1 MEEKRFLSP
10 LGLVL
15 CGLLVLAAGVLYLGL
30 SLAPQGTRAIVE
42 KSGEVVLERD
52 LSQLT
57 EPETFTLEG
66 EQNIQVTVELSP
78 QGAAVVAAAAGPGRL
93 TRLIAM
99 LGDAF
104 GLVLAMTGASAVLLL
119 VSLLSSLTAVLP

>member
-66 EQNIQVTVELSP
+66 EQNIQVTVEFSP
-78 QGAAVVAAAAGPGRL
+78 QGAAVVASTCPDQVCVRTGTLTKAGE
-93 TRLIAM
+93 
-99 LGDAF
+99 
-104 GLVLAMTGASAVLLL
+104 
-119 VSLLSSLTAVLP
+119 TAVCLPARVTLRLEGGGDSVDATVY

>member
-66 EQNIQVTVELSP
+66 EQNIQVTVELSS
-78 QGAAVVAAAAGPGRL
+78 QGAAVVASGCPDQVCVRTGTLTKAGE
-93 TRLIAM
+93 
-99 LGDAF
+99 
-104 GLVLAMTGASAVLLL
+104 
-119 VSLLSSLTAVLP
+119 TAVCLPARVTLRLEGGGDSVDATAY

>member
-42 KSGEVVLERD
+42 KSGVVVLERD

-66 EQNIQVTVELSP
+66 EQNIQVTVEFSP
-78 QGAAVVAAAAGPGRL
+78 QGAAVVASGCPDQVCVRTGTLTKAGE
-93 TRLIAM
+93 
-99 LGDAF
+99 
-104 GLVLAMTGASAVLLL
+104 
-119 VSLLSSLTAVLP
+119 TAVCLPARVTLRLEGGGDSVDATVY

>member
-66 EQNIQVTVELSP
+66 EQNIQVTVEFSP
-78 QGAAVVAAAAGPGRL
+78 QGAAVVASGCPDQVCVRTGTLTKAGE
-93 TRLIAM
+93 
-99 LGDAF
+99 
-104 GLVLAMTGASAVLLL
+104 
-119 VSLLSSLTAVLP
+119 TAVCLPARVTLRLEGGGDSVDATAY

>member
-66 EQNIQVTVELSP
+66 EQNIQVTVEFSP
-78 QGAAVVAAAAGPGRL
+78 QGAAVVASGCPDQVCVRTGTLTKAGE
-93 TRLIAM
+93 
-99 LGDAF
+99 
-104 GLVLAMTGASAVLLL
+104 
-119 VSLLSSLTAVLP
+119 TAVCLPARVTLRLEGGGDSVDATVY